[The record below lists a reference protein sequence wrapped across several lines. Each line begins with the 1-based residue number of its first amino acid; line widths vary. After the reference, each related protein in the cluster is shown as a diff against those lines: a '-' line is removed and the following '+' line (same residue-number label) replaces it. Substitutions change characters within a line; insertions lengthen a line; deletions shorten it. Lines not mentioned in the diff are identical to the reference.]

1 MAAAMTSPTTSSTT
15 SMVVEEAPHPI
26 TAARTPEEL
35 RAALLPL
42 LPPGQWDVR
51 CNAWGLV
58 LYPAE
63 QTRSAAAA

>member
-1 MAAAMTSPTTSSTT
+1 MNAPIWPPRTAA
-15 SMVVEEAPHPI
+15 I

-35 RAALLPL
+35 HRALMPL

-51 CNAWGLV
+51 CNRWGLV

-63 QTRSAAAA
+63 QTQSVKAAAAGRAF